1 MGPEAVAILVRYFC
15 FIMIFPYLQ
24 FENEHPQVFSEA
36 TKHME
41 ICSEGTCLCVK
52 RVQIFQEIHQ
62 RNVLVILY

>member
-1 MGPEAVAILVRYFC
+1 MSPEAVAILVRYFC

-52 RVQIFQEIHQ
+52 RVQIFREIHQ
-62 RNVLVILY
+62 RNVLFILY

>member
-1 MGPEAVAILVRYFC
+1 MSPEAVAILVRYFC

-24 FENEHPQVFSEA
+24 FENEDPQVFSEA

>member
-1 MGPEAVAILVRYFC
+1 MSPEAVAILVRYFC

-24 FENEHPQVFSEA
+24 FENKHPQVFLQA
-36 TKHME
+36 TKLME

-62 RNVLVILY
+62 RNVLFILY

>member
-1 MGPEAVAILVRYFC
+1 MSPEAVAILVRYFC

-62 RNVLVILY
+62 RNVLFILY